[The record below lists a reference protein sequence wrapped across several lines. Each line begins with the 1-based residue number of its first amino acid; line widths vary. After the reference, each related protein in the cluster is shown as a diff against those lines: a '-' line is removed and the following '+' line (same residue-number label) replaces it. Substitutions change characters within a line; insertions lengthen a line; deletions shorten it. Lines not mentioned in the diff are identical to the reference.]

1 MKPSIHY
8 YILSLG
14 DKTNRLFE
22 AFRDEI
28 IDIHDSRFPHHFPY
42 AVGSETQSISRNTQL
57 RTHIC
62 ATEQRFNEYYK
73 SDPLG
78 LVLAGD
84 DQSISVFE
92 SFATH
97 PEGIVGVL
105 EGDYTYTSAHDLG
118 KIVWPIIR
126 EAMAG
131 KMENALLAIAAAES
145 QQGIVVGIEAVAAA
159 LKSTERRTLFV
170 EEDYRLKGE
179 MSRKHHSQLVS
190 KYIDLG
196 EVFDDIVD
204 IIIEKL
210 LEAGGKVVFMD
221 TGSLAQ
227 YQRIILLHH
236 N

>member
-22 AFRDEI
+22 AFRDDI

-42 AVGSETQSISRNTQL
+42 DANTEIQSISRNTQL

-62 ATEQRFNEYYK
+62 ATEQRFNEYYER
-73 SDPLG
+73 DPLG
-78 LVLAGD
+78 LVLAGSD
-84 DQSISVFE
+84 ESVSVFE

-97 PEGIVGVL
+97 PDGIVGAL
-105 EGDYTYTSAHDLG
+105 KGDYTYTSAHDLG

-126 EAMAG
+126 EAMSG
-131 KMENALLAIAAAES
+131 KMENALLALESADGQKRIIA
-145 QQGIVVGIEAVAAA
+145 GIDAVAAS
-159 LKSTERRTLFV
+159 LESSERRTLFV
-170 EEDYRLKGE
+170 EEDYRMKGG
-179 MSRKHHSQLVS
+179 MSRKHYSHLVS

-196 EVFDDIVD
+196 EIFDDIVD
-204 IIIEKL
+204 IIIEKV

-221 TGSLAQ
+221 SGSLVRF
-227 YQRIILLHH
+227 QRISLIR
-236 N
+236 ND